1 MLAPRFPGL
10 VAACLLMLVHAAPA
24 LAESKHFQASQ
35 RHFEDIASMAA
46 TLSGQVDTIGE
57 KNLCNYF
64 TATAMAYAIRAHA
77 MAQLADVRD
86 TLRQP
91 EAKNLLDRKISET
104 GQFVTMHA
112 APDISSAE
120 GLASSSGNT
129 RIRKLGM
136 RLVNELRVF
145 THNVTNAVSR

>member
-1 MLAPRFPGL
+1 MLATRITSL
-10 VAACLLMLVHAAPA
+10 VAAGAMFLALACPA
-24 LAESKHFQASQ
+24 MAESKHFQASQ

-86 TLRQP
+86 NLKSP
-91 EAKNLLDRKISET
+91 EARTLLNRKVAET
-104 GQFVTMHA
+104 GEYVTRHVES
-112 APDISSAE
+112 DITSAE
-120 GLASSSGNT
+120 GLSASSGNS
-129 RIRKLGM
+129 RIRKLGL

-145 THNVTNAVSR
+145 EHNAENARSR